1 MAGIW
6 DLRSSLYDTCE
17 GSDLRRR
24 PAKTELFRDMTGRVL
39 FEAVGTGLDI
49 PCFPPGLD
57 IIAIDISKK
66 MLGKAERRR
75 ASYDGNLELVQ
86 ADAMELP
93 FADDSF
99 DTVATSCTF
108 CSIPD
113 PVRALRQSYRVV
125 RPAGRLLMF
134 EHVRSRNP
142 VFGLTLDLMTLW
154 ARRLGSEMNR
164 DTVGNL
170 VRAGFHVEQI
180 NSVYLDIILAIYARK
195 PCTS

>member
-1 MAGIW
+1 
-6 DLRSSLYDTCE
+6 
-17 GSDLRRR
+17 
-24 PAKTELFRDMTGRVL
+24 MTGRVL